1 VANQPSTQYPSLEL
15 AYSESKELLKI
26 QLQLIAE
33 IDTKASVLLGFAGVI
48 LAALFSNLVG
58 GTLPP
63 GILTRFLL
71 GSGVVC
77 TVASLICS
85 LLSYRARYTRLIPDP
100 RRLSDKYLDKDP
112 AHTKL
117 KLFDT
122 LVIACE
128 GNQSMI
134 RSKARVFE
142 AGFWLLFIGT
152 LLLGIALLLPV
163 TLSLLD
169 SLCYTLIKIG

>member
-1 VANQPSTQYPSLEL
+1 MANQPPKQYLSLEL
-15 AYSESKELLKI
+15 AYTETKELLKI

-63 GILTRFLL
+63 GILDQFLL
-71 GSGVVC
+71 GSAVVC
-77 TVASLICS
+77 TVASLTCS
-85 LLSYRARYTRLIPDP
+85 FLSYRAREHRLIPDP
-100 RRLSDKYLDKDP
+100 RRLSEKYLDRDP
-112 AHTKL
+112 AYTKL

-122 LVIACE
+122 LIIACE

-134 RSKARVFE
+134 RSKARFLT
-142 AGFWLLFIGT
+142 AGFWLLFVGI

>member
-1 VANQPSTQYPSLEL
+1 MPNQSSEQYPSLEL

-26 QLQLIAE
+26 QLQLIAD

-63 GILTRFLL
+63 GILSQFLL

-85 LLSYRARYTRLIPDP
+85 FLSYRAREHRLIPDP

-112 AHTKL
+112 AYTKL

-122 LVIACE
+122 LIIACE

-134 RSKARVFE
+134 RSKARLFT
-142 AGFWLLFIGT
+142 AGFWLLFVGI

-163 TLSLLD
+163 TLSLWHNI
-169 SLCYTLIKIG
+169 CYNLIR